1 LYTLYVVGLAWTCV
15 VVRPEILANDTDA
28 PQEPVDAITLT
39 SFVDTS
45 PTPESC
51 SRQGIVKVH
60 SVVPTSAPFIVKA
73 PTKYE

>member
-1 LYTLYVVGLAWTCV
+1 
-15 VVRPEILANDTDA
+15 VRPETLASDAEAA
-28 PQEPVDAITLT
+28 PQASVDAITRT

-51 SRQGIVKVH
+51 SRHGIVKVH
-60 SVVPTSAPFIVKA
+60 SVVPVKAPFIVNA